1 MFCHCIGLTILDL
14 SEFDTSN
21 VSNMSYMFCGCYNL
35 EVLDLSGFDT
45 TSVKDIHGIFQEC
58 NALKKVYLT
67 GCNSETNNKIK
78 EQIEN
83 ARLANVEI
91 IY

>member
-45 TSVKDIHGIFQEC
+45 TSVKDIHGIF
-58 NALKKVYLT
+58 
-67 GCNSETNNKIK
+67 
-78 EQIEN
+78 
-83 ARLANVEI
+83 
-91 IY
+91 